1 MLKQA
6 SEEKK
11 KEVDFQ
17 GINKRTNYIGGN
29 VSQNNYKTIQK
40 RENDIQSPTI
50 QGIFQRTEN
59 NSTGTLDDYGLMK
72 PEKQLNDTDA
82 TPNINIKKPFKS
94 RYVDDKGAWTYTS
107 VDDGYVDFAD
117 YIKDRRDGVDNGIS
131 FNGKQFKLNNSYNT
145 YDLYDDVSYGEYDE
159 DEYPI
164 TYQYGEYDKDEKPI
178 NYYYSEAEQDI
189 EPYKIGGELDEV
201 ASIKDR
207 INNISD
213 EDIEKW
219 EREVKSKIKD
229 VLSLGKK
236 SPFYDD
242 AVSVA
247 RKFWE
252 LGAENIL
259 NKKMK
264 CYSSAWLLQHALEDN
279 PSDIY
284 RGNNTRIAWLVNTNK
299 AYLKELDKAIR
310 KSNGRTINTS
320 FIVDFDPGTPEE
332 YDLYFGIHSAGIE
345 VDGYKRDDGK
355 WIIHSILT
363 DTYDFTKLMWLNPKN
378 WVNIPA
384 IKALGMTA
392 NDAATISSLG
402 DVIKPYKIKVEFY
415 TTR

>member
-6 SEEKK
+6 SEEKNK
-11 KEVDFQ
+11 KFSFQ
-17 GINKRTNYIGGN
+17 GINKGINDIGGN
-29 VSQNNYKTIQK
+29 ESQNNHKTIQK
-40 RENDIQSPTI
+40 RENDIQPPTN
-50 QGIFQRTEN
+50 QGIFQRTED

-72 PEKQLNDTDA
+72 PEKQLNDTYV
-82 TPNINIKKPFKS
+82 TPSININKPFKS

-131 FNGKQFKLNNSYNT
+131 FNGKQFRPSNL
-145 YDLYDDVSYGEYDE
+145 YDEYTLYDDVSYSKYNEDE
-159 DEYPI
+159 DENTI
-164 TYQYGEYDKDEKPI
+164 TYH
-178 NYYYSEAEQDI
+178 YSEEKKDL
-189 EPYKIGGELDEV
+189 EPYKIGGKLDDL
-201 ASIKDR
+201 ASIRDR
-207 INNISD
+207 IDNISD

-310 KSNGRTINTS
+310 KSNGRTIAGS
-320 FIVDFDPGTPEE
+320 IDVDFDPGTTTKEN
-332 YDLYFGIHSAGIE
+332 DLYFSIHSASIKVNGF
-345 VDGYKRDDGK
+345 KRDDGK

-378 WVNIPA
+378 WNDVSA

-402 DVIKPYKIKVEFY
+402 DVIKPYEIKVEFY

>member
-17 GINKRTNYIGGN
+17 GINKRTNDIGGN

-107 VDDGYVDFAD
+107 VDEGYVDFGD
-117 YIKDRRDGVDNGIS
+117 YIKDKRDGVDNGIS
-131 FNGKQFKLNNSYNT
+131 FNGIQFKLNNSYNA

-159 DEYPI
+159 DEYPV
-164 TYQYGEYDKDEKPI
+164 TYQYGEYDKDEKPL
-178 NYYYSEAEQDI
+178 NYYYSEEEKDI

-201 ASIKDR
+201 AYFGESWIDDIKS
-207 INNISD
+207 N
-213 EDIEKW
+213 
-219 EREVKSKIKD
+219 
-229 VLSLGKK
+229 
-236 SPFYDD
+236 
-242 AVSVA
+242 AVSAV
-247 RKFWE
+247 REFWNW
-252 LGAENIL
+252 GAENIL
-259 NKKMK
+259 NKNGY
-264 CYSSAWLLQHALEDN
+264 YSSAWLLKHSLEDN

-284 RGNNTRIAWLVNTNK
+284 RGNNSRIAWLVNTSDE
-299 AYLKELDKAIR
+299 YLTELDKAI
-310 KSNGRTINTS
+310 KQSKGGTINTTLHVI
-320 FIVDFDPGTPEE
+320 FNGGTSKKN
-332 YDLYFGIHSAGIE
+332 DLYFSIHRADIE

-355 WIIHSILT
+355 WIIHANLT
-363 DTYDFTKLMWLNPKN
+363 EEYDFTEFMLLDQEN
-378 WVNIPA
+378 WENISK
-384 IKALGMTA
+384 IKMVGMTA
-392 NDAATISSLG
+392 NDVATISSKCG
-402 DVIKPYKIKVEFY
+402 IIKPYWITIDFY